1 MIIFYIGVD
10 KCGSTAIYN
19 ILRKQNWISDLGGK
33 DTNLLIDNKNI
44 HSNITK
50 LKNCGNN
57 SIFIEYSH
65 DYWLSSRVAKIIKDE
80 FKEAFVICSVR
91 DPILRTIS
99 ALKHYKKIGT
109 KGSDHEIIKNFPD
122 IISNSYYKKLKDFLI
137 KSGKF
142 DDKNFFIVNIDS
154 QISLI
159 KQLNLCMSK
168 FGVAQEINNVSYKT
182 FSAKNSRFPILTNL
196 LRSISKYVRYI
207 FPTKIYQSLKN
218 KFYAQEFLFKDFD
231 NSFDSYWKEYF
242 SNLYGLE
249 MLSEYNSILEIKD
262 TSND

>member
-1 MIIFYIGVD
+1 
-10 KCGSTAIYN
+10 
-19 ILRKQNWISDLGGK
+19 
-33 DTNLLIDNKNI
+33 
-44 HSNITK
+44 
-50 LKNCGNN
+50 
-57 SIFIEYSH
+57 
-65 DYWLSSRVAKIIKDE
+65 
-80 FKEAFVICSVR
+80 
-91 DPILRTIS
+91 
-99 ALKHYKKIGT
+99 
-109 KGSDHEIIKNFPD
+109 
-122 IISNSYYKKLKDFLI
+122 
-137 KSGKF
+137 
-142 DDKNFFIVNIDS
+142 
-154 QISLI
+154 
-159 KQLNLCMSK
+159 MSK